1 MIKWLRNNLWRHAV
15 GITMVLFAI
24 FPLYLVILS
33 SFNPSGS
40 LQLTSF
46 LPTEISMVN
55 YEMLFTSPTIPFL
68 TWMTNSLLIAGVVA
82 LFSVIIGAGSA
93 FAFSRLRFKGKKT
106 GLELLLL
113 VQMFPSILAIGAV
126 YVIMERVYAFAPEIG
141 IGTVGGL
148 ILVYLGGAMG
158 VNIWLLKGF
167 VDSIPVEI
175 DEAAKIDGASPM
187 QIYWQIFLPL
197 ATPVLAVVTLLSFI
211 GTFNEFILASL
222 FLTDMEARTVAVGLQ
237 QFVGGQYA
245 TNWGAFAAGS
255 VLASI
260 PIVAIFLSLQRYII
274 SGLTAG
280 SIKG

>member
-1 MIKWLRNNLWRHAV
+1 MIKWLRNNLWRHTV
-15 GITMVLFAI
+15 GITMVLFAV

-33 SFNPSGS
+33 SFNPTGG

-46 LPTEISMVN
+46 FPTEISLVN
-55 YEMLFTSPTIPFL
+55 YQILFESPAIPFL
-68 TWMTNSLLIAGVVA
+68 TWMGNSLWIAGVVA
-82 LFSVIIGAGSA
+82 FVSVVIGAGSA
-93 FAFSRLRFKGKKT
+93 FAFSRLRFKGKKR

-148 ILVYLGGAMG
+148 MLVYLGGAMG

-260 PIVAIFLSLQRYII
+260 PIVGIFLSLQRFII